1 MSMIP
6 TDNTRR
12 RLGRGLTALLGGS
25 APSSTHLESEDSSE
39 LRMIAVEN
47 ITRNPWQPRKDFD
60 AESLGELAN
69 SIREHGLLQP
79 ILVREFGGSMQ
90 LIAGERRWRAA
101 QKAGLTTIPC
111 RVVDVIDKTAC
122 EFALEEN
129 LKRKD
134 LSDLE
139 KAQAFKDYVQQF
151 ECSIEELSKQLSMS
165 RSAVS
170 NLMRLLELTEPVQ
183 NALRSSK
190 ITAGHARALLPLD
203 AAGQLELCGRIQA
216 ETLTV
221 RQTESAV
228 RELLGREKRTNN
240 TGAEASVNT
249 AVAQGSDTPAIE
261 QSPSNASETQ
271 PHDHPIAQAHEEHPQ
286 QFSAP
291 ADSLEQSAETQQI
304 GEQGHNS
311 ESDSNPDTLPMIQS
325 GADSHQTNHVRDLQE
340 QLRGLLG
347 TMVEIRLTGKE
358 TGQIVIPFHNNSEFE
373 RVLGILRQRA
383 VA

>member
-1 MSMIP
+1 MSMNP
-6 TDNTRR
+6 VDNSRR

-25 APSSTHLESEDSSE
+25 APASTTIDSADESEM
-39 LRMIAVEN
+39 RMIAVDN

-60 AESLGELAN
+60 AESLGELAD

-79 ILVREFGGSMQ
+79 VLVREYAGSMQ

-101 QKAGLTTIPC
+101 QKAGLTSIPC

-170 NLMRLLELTEPVQ
+170 NLMRLLDLTEPVQ
-183 NALRSSK
+183 NALRSGRIS
-190 ITAGHARALLPLD
+190 TGHARALLPLD

-228 RELLGREKRTNN
+228 RELLGREKRTQA
-240 TGAEASVNT
+240 TSEAAPMTTVSTLEVSAPEVT
-249 AVAQGSDTPAIE
+249 ASSTDGNGQDIQHSDSAVSSGGE
-261 QSPSNASETQ
+261 
-271 PHDHPIAQAHEEHPQ
+271 PQ
-286 QFSAP
+286 QFVSHHEGTPSHESGDAPTWEASTGEDHTGETADTIPMVSAQNQH
-291 ADSLEQSAETQQI
+291 L
-304 GEQGHNS
+304 
-311 ESDSNPDTLPMIQS
+311 
-325 GADSHQTNHVRDLQE
+325 TNHVRDLQE

-347 TMVEIRLTGKE
+347 TMVDIRLTGKE
-358 TGQIVIPFHNNSEFE
+358 TGQIVIPFHNNGEFE
-373 RVLGILRQRA
+373 RVLGILRSRA
-383 VA
+383 A